1 MTEKLLPDA
10 FADLALLVAEWSLSS
25 EEARFKKRVGSDLET
40 LEQFHAATFPRLEA
54 AMRYLDTLNADDPDA
69 LDPPARRLYDLA
81 LMVMEA
87 AQPIDLD
94 WRGADLEDCFPLE
107 RFVFLPPG
115 AA

>member
-1 MTEKLLPDA
+1 MTERLLPEP
-10 FADLALLVAEWSLSS
+10 FADLAPFVAEWSLAS
-25 EEARFKKRVGSDLET
+25 EEARFRKRVASSLET

-54 AMRYLDTLNADDPDA
+54 AMNYLDTLKIDEPDA
-69 LDPPARRLYDLA
+69 LEPPARRLYDLA

-94 WRGADLEDCFPLE
+94 WRGADLEDCFPLD